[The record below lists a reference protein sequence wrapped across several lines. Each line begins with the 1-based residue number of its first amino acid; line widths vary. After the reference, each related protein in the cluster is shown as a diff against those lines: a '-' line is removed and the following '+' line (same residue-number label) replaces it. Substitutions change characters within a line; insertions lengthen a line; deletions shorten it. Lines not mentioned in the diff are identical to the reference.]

1 VIYFDLKFEVSNC
14 HVQRERQIDQ
24 AIMPVSVSKIQEIS
38 SRWKESDYQGAINC
52 CSELLPLDSSVTWPL
67 FALCAADHL
76 NNDEL
81 VIKFSQSVLERDA
94 THPLPAF
101 IKAKTQTSNASDR
114 EAVFA
119 RCYSDPRLPTSY
131 RNLVEAEM
139 SIAPKKA
146 TADIK
151 SSVPQ
156 AASSTISHVKGEKKA
171 VAARASTAP
180 AQSAAPKAKVTA
192 RPNEVAKVSS
202 SQPADNKKVI
212 TKVQAP
218 AKKSREIQEIY
229 TKAEK
234 LEADGRYLEAR
245 QLFEQAVK
253 LGWDEADDDI
263 GRMHL
268 FGKHYDKALA
278 VLKDRHTVEAML
290 VRLSCEEAKLD
301 WEEAAHTAS
310 MLMRKVKPVDQKIEG
325 RLARAMFF
333 GDARGKGTD
342 LAQALL
348 DKSQQTNL
356 YAIQVAARIMLE
368 RGDSMMATRLAV
380 RGMLMNR
387 EGSMKAEAEKICVR
401 FFYLPKFEVT
411 I

>member
-1 VIYFDLKFEVSNC
+1 
-14 HVQRERQIDQ
+14 
-24 AIMPVSVSKIQEIS
+24 
-38 SRWKESDYQGAINC
+38 
-52 CSELLPLDSSVTWPL
+52 
-67 FALCAADHL
+67 
-76 NNDEL
+76 
-81 VIKFSQSVLERDA
+81 
-94 THPLPAF
+94 
-101 IKAKTQTSNASDR
+101 
-114 EAVFA
+114 
-119 RCYSDPRLPTSY
+119 
-131 RNLVEAEM
+131 
-139 SIAPKKA
+139 
-146 TADIK
+146 
-151 SSVPQ
+151 
-156 AASSTISHVKGEKKA
+156 
-171 VAARASTAP
+171 
-180 AQSAAPKAKVTA
+180 
-192 RPNEVAKVSS
+192 
-202 SQPADNKKVI
+202 
-212 TKVQAP
+212 
-218 AKKSREIQEIY
+218 REIQEIY

-401 FFYLPKFEVT
+401 FFYLPKVEDT